1 MKEYEKPT
9 MEVITLLGDVITAS
23 CPSDTDCDTQGPG
36 TCVSLFDP
44 DCSDD

>member
-9 MEVITLLGDVITAS
+9 MEVITLLGDVITDS
-23 CPSDTDCDTQGPG
+23 CAEHTSGDTEGPG

-44 DCSDD
+44 DCSNY

>member
-23 CPSDTDCDTQGPG
+23 CPLYTVCPEEGPG
-36 TCVSLFDP
+36 TCVGLYG
-44 DCSDD
+44 CSDDE

>member
-23 CPSDTDCDTQGPG
+23 CPTQTDEECTWG
-36 TCVSLFDP
+36 
-44 DCSDD
+44 DD